1 MTFDPSAFTFFD
13 PSDAACQEILED
25 PRTTIPQLFAVLRQ
39 WVPQVQ
45 HRVDVIGNEVRGHG
59 VTAGSR
65 GHGVIGGHRGC
76 GAVGPWGSMGVMESW
91 GQWGDV
97 THGVIGVNGVN
108 GVNGVM

>member
-65 GHGVIGGHRGC
+65 GHRGSWGLWGHWRIWGRWGMGGQYGHWRLWGRGGDV
-76 GAVGPWGSMGVMESW
+76 GAVVLCKCCGGP
-91 GQWGDV
+91 
-97 THGVIGVNGVN
+97 
-108 GVNGVM
+108 